1 MSGTTAQDF
10 AEYNRLEI
18 LFSLAARRSER
29 AILQLSGN
37 ARDSSDPSPAF
48 YCVHSVSGA
57 AGSDYAEV
65 ARGFTKVKL
74 YGVQAPPGKFRDPE
88 FGRNLGD
95 LASYYARALVEF
107 QPEGTFFLG
116 GWSSGGVV
124 AIEIARDLLKRG
136 RKVGLLVAIDT
147 VPENIHL
154 DGRPSGL
161 RNAWGTVRNLPGW
174 IKNERMR
181 EKAKRALLARLSDW
195 PRPLSKAKRRVQDEA
210 ETRKHDI
217 YKHVDISHFDTDHQK
232 FVMAHYDLIMDH
244 RLGEYGGNVV
254 VYEAKVQPLLHPYYG
269 RYVWCK
275 IAPRAEIVPIEGTH
289 GTMVSNQSA
298 NAIAADL
305 QTRILKLAKTDS
317 SPRPQADVSDLALR
331 IACERPPPKGGGFGL
346 RLKAGLGRPRGPTR
360 ELARPL

>member
-1 MSGTTAQDF
+1 MKF
-10 AEYNRLEI
+10 
-18 LFSLAARRSER
+18 
-29 AILQLSGN
+29 
-37 ARDSSDPSPAF
+37 
-48 YCVHSVSGA
+48 
-57 AGSDYAEV
+57 
-65 ARGFTKVKL
+65 
-74 YGVQAPPGKFRDPE
+74 YGVQAPPGKSRDPE
-88 FGRNLGD
+88 FGRNLDD
-95 LASYYARALVEF
+95 LASYYADVPWANFSRKG
-107 QPEGTFFLG
+107 PFFLG

-161 RNAWGTVRNLPGW
+161 RNAWGIVRNLPGW

-181 EKAKRALLARLSDW
+181 EKAKRALLARLSDL

-232 FVMAHYDLIMDH
+232 FVMAHYDSIMDH
-244 RLGEYGGNVV
+244 RLGDTTGMLWCTRR
-254 VYEAKVQPLLHPYYG
+254 KCSLCFIPYYG

-331 IACERPPPKGGGFGL
+331 NHV
-346 RLKAGLGRPRGPTR
+346 
-360 ELARPL
+360 